1 MSNQIQLR
9 RHWALTTAQ
18 VLTDKSKTR
27 QFHFLCAQ
35 QESGFQILVE
45 AAEPQAELAAEQL
58 LVIRAGWRET
68 AARGCQAAAELPIS
82 GSCKEMRV
90 WKLRLI
96 DLQSPCSCPR
106 AVLTLGFSADTV
118 QPQVRG
124 ITQCC
129 FLPQCQKFNFEAWS
143 RFYLNSKL
151 PFEDVLVIFNQ
162 IAEAIHS
169 KTHETFKSD
178 FLPSRNSHTTNT
190 QFLWAGGII
199 G

>member
-1 MSNQIQLR
+1 MCTTGVRISNPGWSC
-9 RHWALTTAQ
+9 WAPSRAGSWAAPCHPCWMKRNRCQRLPSCSRAPYFRLLQ
-18 VLTDKSKTR
+18 GDEGLK
-27 QFHFLCAQ
+27 A
-35 QESGFQILVE
+35 E
-45 AAEPQAELAAEQL
+45 ADRPAEPLQL
-58 LVIRAGWRET
+58 
-68 AARGCQAAAELPIS
+68 PK
-82 GSCKEMRV
+82 GSAHTGV
-90 WKLRLI
+90 
-96 DLQSPCSCPR
+96 
-106 AVLTLGFSADTV
+106 FSRDTV

-124 ITQCC
+124 IPQCC